1 MADTAGG
8 AAAYSSRVELRQ
20 LRYFVAVAEELHFRR
35 AAERLFISTPTLSQQ
50 IRAVER
56 EVGGPLL
63 IRGNH
68 GVELTAAGEVLL
80 KTARNVLD
88 AAEIALRETRAVAQ
102 PGNAVFRLGVV
113 NGAPAWLPGRIEA
126 LVKARQPGVRV
137 ALTTGSSGEQAR
149 LLDRDD
155 VDLAVLRLPVRLA
168 DRFTCTPVAD
178 EELGIVMSRENPL
191 AAAVSV
197 EPACIGQHE
206 LIMFARDAAPEVH
219 DSVLEQLRERGA
231 SVVLS
236 DSAMSHAQ
244 MLQLLPLRPRSIGVG
259 SSRTASVPGLVWRP
273 LHPRP
278 LVITYAAAWR
288 TGTRNPLLNTMA
300 DALSGGLR
308 LTSDRSEGCAPG

>member
-1 MADTAGG
+1 M
-8 AAAYSSRVELRQ
+8 ELRQ

-50 IRAVER
+50 VRAIER

-80 KTARNVLD
+80 TSARTVLE
-88 AAEIALRETRAVAQ
+88 AADVALRETRAVAR
-102 PGNAVFRLGVV
+102 PGQAVFRLGVV
-113 NGAPAWLPGRIEA
+113 NGAPQWLPGRIEA
-126 LVKARQPGVRV
+126 LLKARQPGVRV
-137 ALTTGSSGEQAR
+137 ALTTGTSGDQAR
-149 LLDRDD
+149 LLDRDE

-168 DRFTCTPVAD
+168 EHLTHTPIAD

-191 AAAVSV
+191 AAAGSV
-197 EPACIGQHE
+197 EPARLGDHE

-219 DSVLEQLRERGA
+219 DSVLAQLRERGA
-231 SVVLS
+231 AVVLS

-244 MLQLLPLRPRSIGVG
+244 MLQLLPLRPDSIGVG
-259 SSRTASVPGLVWRP
+259 SARTAAMPGLVWRP

-278 LVITYAAAWR
+278 LLITYAAAWR
-288 TGTRNPLLNTMA
+288 ATTRNPLLHTMA

-308 LTSDRSEGCAPG
+308 LSSD

>member
-1 MADTAGG
+1 MPAGCPH
-8 AAAYSSRVELRQ
+8 ARVAAYSSRVELRQ

-50 IRAVER
+50 IRAIER

-63 IRGNH
+63 IRGSH

-80 KTARNVLD
+80 KTARNVLE
-88 AAEIALRETRAVAQ
+88 AAETALRETRAVAQ
-102 PGNAVFRLGVV
+102 PCNVVFRLGIV
-113 NGAPAWLPGRIEA
+113 NGAPAWLPGRLEA
-126 LVKARQPGVRV
+126 LLRARQPGVRI
-137 ALTTGSSGEQAR
+137 ALTTGTSGEQAR
-149 LLDRDD
+149 LLDREEL
-155 VDLAVLRLPVRLA
+155 DLAVLRLPVRLA
-168 DRFTCTPVAD
+168 DHLACTPIAD

-197 EPACIGQHE
+197 EPSHIGGHE

-219 DSVLEQLRERGA
+219 DSVLSQLRERGA
-231 SVVLS
+231 TVVLS

-244 MLQLLPLRPRSIGVG
+244 MLQLLPLRPEAIGVG
-259 SSRTASVPGLVWRP
+259 SARTSTVPGLVWRP

-288 TGTRNPLLNTMA
+288 ATTRNPLLHTMA
-300 DALSGGLR
+300 DALAGGLR
-308 LTSDRSEGCAPG
+308 LASS

>member
-1 MADTAGG
+1 M
-8 AAAYSSRVELRQ
+8 ELRQ

-50 IRAVER
+50 IRAIER

-80 KTARNVLD
+80 KTARNVLE

-102 PGNAVFRLGVV
+102 PGNAVFRLGIV

-137 ALTTGSSGEQAR
+137 TLTTGTSGDQAR

-168 DRFTCTPVAD
+168 DHLTCTPIAD
-178 EELGIVMSRENPL
+178 EELGIVMSRQNPL

-197 EPACIGQHE
+197 EPGRIGDQE

-219 DSVLEQLRERGA
+219 DSVLAQLRERGA

-244 MLQLLPLRPRSIGVG
+244 MLQFLPLRPEAIGVG
-259 SSRTASVPGLVWRP
+259 SARTASVPGLVWRP
-273 LHPRP
+273 LRPRP

-288 TGTRNPLLNTMA
+288 TVTRNPLLHTMA
-300 DALSGGLR
+300 DALAGGLR
-308 LTSDRSEGCAPG
+308 LTSDRSTFPPGE

>member
-1 MADTAGG
+1 M
-8 AAAYSSRVELRQ
+8 ELRQ

-50 IRAVER
+50 IRAIER

-80 KTARNVLD
+80 KNARNVLE
-88 AAEIALRETRAVAQ
+88 AAEIALRETRAIAQ
-102 PGNAVFRLGVV
+102 PGNAVFRLGIV
-113 NGAPAWLPGRIEA
+113 NGAPKWLPGRMEA
-126 LVKARQPGVRV
+126 LLKARQPGVRV
-137 ALTTGSSGEQAR
+137 ALTTGTSGDQAR
-149 LLDRDD
+149 LLDRDE

-168 DRFTCTPVAD
+168 DHLTCTPIAD

-191 AAAVSV
+191 AAAGSV
-197 EPACIGQHE
+197 EPSRIGGHE

-244 MLQLLPLRPRSIGVG
+244 MLQLLPLRPEAIGVG
-259 SSRTASVPGLVWRP
+259 SARTAAVPGLVWRP
-273 LHPRP
+273 LQPRP

-288 TGTRNPLLNTMA
+288 ATTRNPLLHTMA
-300 DALSGGLR
+300 DALAGGLR
-308 LTSDRSEGCAPG
+308 LSSD

>member
-1 MADTAGG
+1 M
-8 AAAYSSRVELRQ
+8 ELRQ

-80 KTARNVLD
+80 ATARNVLE
-88 AAEIALRETRAVAQ
+88 AAENALSQTRAVAQ
-102 PGNAVFRLGVV
+102 PGNAVFRLGIV

-126 LVKARQPGVRV
+126 LLKARQPGVRV
-137 ALTTGSSGEQAR
+137 VLTTGTSGDQAR
-149 LLDRDD
+149 LLDRDQ
-155 VDLAVLRLPVRLA
+155 VDLAVVRLPVRLA
-168 DRFTCTPVAD
+168 EHLTSTPIAD

-191 AAAVSV
+191 ATACSV
-197 EPACIGQHE
+197 TAECIGSHE

-219 DSVLEQLRERGA
+219 DSVLAQLRDRGA

-244 MLQLLPLRPRSIGVG
+244 MLQLLPLRPEAIGVG

-273 LHPRP
+273 LDPRP
-278 LVITYAAAWR
+278 LMITYAAAWR
-288 TGTRNPLLNTMA
+288 AATRNPLLHTMA
-300 DALSGGLR
+300 DVLAGGLR
-308 LTSDRSEGCAPG
+308 LTSERSEG

>member
-1 MADTAGG
+1 M
-8 AAAYSSRVELRQ
+8 VELRQ

-80 KTARNVLD
+80 ATARNVLE
-88 AAEIALRETRAVAQ
+88 AAENALSQTRAVAQ
-102 PGNAVFRLGVV
+102 PGNAVFRLGIV

-126 LVKARQPGVRV
+126 LLKARQPGVRV
-137 ALTTGSSGEQAR
+137 VLTTGTSGDQAR
-149 LLDRDD
+149 LLDRDQ
-155 VDLAVLRLPVRLA
+155 VDLAVVRLPVRLA
-168 DRFTCTPVAD
+168 EHLTSTPIAD

-191 AAAVSV
+191 ATACSV
-197 EPACIGQHE
+197 TAECIGSHE

-219 DSVLEQLRERGA
+219 DSVLAQLRDRGA

-244 MLQLLPLRPRSIGVG
+244 MLQLLPLRPEAIGVG

-273 LHPRP
+273 LDPRP
-278 LVITYAAAWR
+278 LMITYAAAWR
-288 TGTRNPLLNTMA
+288 AATRNPLLHTMA
-300 DALSGGLR
+300 DVLAGGLR
-308 LTSDRSEGCAPG
+308 LTSERSEG